1 MRQSWTEFLEGSASG
16 HGVQI
21 YAELEELAQS
31 VVAFVG
37 AGFEAGEPAVIVATP
52 DHVDAFCGR
61 LAAVGWDTRSL
72 QHAGLLIVADADE
85 TLSSIM
91 EDDVPSPVR
100 FEQVVGTL
108 LDRAGERFPG
118 RPIRVFGEMVDLLCD
133 RGRPDAAIQLEE
145 IWSAAAQTRRF
156 SLLCGYRLDV
166 FDRESQADTL
176 PWVCALHTHV
186 LPARHY
192 ARFAHSV
199 DRALDEVLGS
209 AEASRLYVLISMQA
223 RGERVGLAQQILMWL
238 SANRPSLA
246 EPILAAARTHYVAGP
261 APTTL

>member
-1 MRQSWTEFLEGSASG
+1 MRQSWTEFLDGPSSG

-21 YAELEELAQS
+21 YAELDELAQS
-31 VVAFVG
+31 VVAFVK
-37 AGFEAGEPAVIVATP
+37 AGFEAGEPAVVVATP
-52 DHVDAFCGR
+52 DHLDAFRGR
-61 LAAVGWDTRSL
+61 LAALGWNPRSL
-72 QHAGLLIVADADE
+72 EDAGLLSVADADE

-91 EDDVPSPVR
+91 EDDVPSAAR
-100 FEQVVGTL
+100 FEQVVGSL

-118 RPIRVFGEMVDLLCD
+118 RPARVFGEMVDLLCD
-133 RGRPDAAIQLEE
+133 RGRADAAIRLEE
-145 IWSAAAQTRRF
+145 IWSAAARTRRF

-209 AEASRLYVLISMQA
+209 TEASRLYVLVSTQV
-223 RGERVGLAQQILMWL
+223 RGERAPLAQQIVMWL

-246 EPILAAARTHYVAGP
+246 DSVLAAARTHYVAGP

>member
-1 MRQSWTEFLEGSASG
+1 MRQSWTEFLKGPTSG

-21 YAELEELAQS
+21 YAEVDELAQS
-31 VVAFVG
+31 VVAFVE
-37 AGFEAGEPAVIVATP
+37 AGFENGEPAVVVATP
-52 DHVDAFCGR
+52 AHLDAFRGR
-61 LAAVGWDTRSL
+61 LAALGWDARSL
-72 QHAGLLIVADADE
+72 EDAGLLSSADADE
-85 TLSSIM
+85 TLSSIL
-91 EDDVPSPVR
+91 EGDVPSPAL

-118 RPIRVFGEMVDLLCD
+118 RPTRVFGEMVDLLCH
-133 RGRPDAAIQLEE
+133 RGRPDAAVGLEE
-145 IWSAAAQTRRF
+145 IWSAAAQRRRF

-176 PWVCALHTHV
+176 PWVCALHSHV
-186 LPARHY
+186 LPAQHY
-192 ARFAHSV
+192 ARFALSV

-209 AEASRLYVLISMQA
+209 TEASRLYVLISRQA
-223 RGERVGLAQQILMWL
+223 REERAPLAQQILMWL

-246 EPILAAARTHYVAGP
+246 DRVLAAARTHYVAGP